1 MNDLLDILTV
11 VGIATKPL
19 WVWVRESPMLRHTKG
34 RRLGSKHAPTEEG
47 SELIDEIRR
56 ITSVLEF
63 GRRDMCRDTTS
74 ANARMSTVPRPRHDK
89 DIAHS

>member
-19 WVWVRESPMLRHTKG
+19 WMWVRESPLLRHAHG
-34 RRLGSKHAPTEEG
+34 RRLGSTNAPTEER

-74 ANARMSTVPRPRHDK
+74 TNARMSTVPRPSHDR